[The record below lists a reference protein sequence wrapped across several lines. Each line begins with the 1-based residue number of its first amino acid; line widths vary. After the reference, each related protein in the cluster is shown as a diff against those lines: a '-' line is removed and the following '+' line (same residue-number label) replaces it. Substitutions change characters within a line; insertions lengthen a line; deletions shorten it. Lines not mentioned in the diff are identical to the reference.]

1 MRVLVTG
8 GAGFIGSHLVDGL
21 LRDPDLK
28 ASVRVVDNVS
38 NGNAANLRHVLDKIE
53 YREGDLL
60 DPSVRAW
67 ALDGVDAVLHHAALG
82 SVTRSIE
89 RPVDTHIHGA
99 HLTLLLLES
108 ARAQKVRRFV
118 YASSSSV
125 YGGEGPFPQRED
137 TPPRPLSPYAATK
150 LAGEHYVAACARAFG
165 MEAAAFRYFNVFGP
179 RQRADSPYSAVV
191 AKFCAAF
198 RDGRPIAIHG
208 DGEQA
213 RDFTYVENVVHANLL
228 ALKAAKLGGET
239 INIACG
245 EAHSLNEMVR
255 VLGELSGRTIAPSYG
270 PPRLGDVRRSLAELT
285 RAATLLAYRPVVD
298 FRTGLAR
305 TLAWYQTEKAAG
317 ALPS

>member
-1 MRVLVTG
+1 MRILVTG

-21 LRDPDLK
+21 LRDADLK
-28 ASVRVVDNVS
+28 ASVRVVDNIS
-38 NGNAANLRHVLDKIE
+38 NGNAANLKHLLDKIE

-89 RPVDTHIHGA
+89 RPVDTHLHGA
-99 HLTLLLLES
+99 HLTMLMLES
-108 ARAQKVRRFV
+108 AREKKVRRFI

-137 TPPRPLSPYAATK
+137 APPRPLSPYAATK
-150 LAGEHYVAACARAFG
+150 LAGELYVAAHARSFG
-165 MEAAAFRYFNVFGP
+165 METAALRYFNVFGP
-179 RQRADSPYSAVV
+179 RQRADSPYSAVI
-191 AKFCAAF
+191 AKFCTAF
-198 RDGRPIAIHG
+198 RDDLPIAIHG
-208 DGEQA
+208 DGEQS
-213 RDFTYVENVVHANLL
+213 RDFTFVENVVHANVL
-228 ALKAAKLGGET
+228 ALKAAKLNGET

-245 EAHSLNEMVR
+245 ESHSLNEMVR
-255 VLGELSGRTIAPSYG
+255 VLGDLSGRPKTPAYG
-270 PPRLGDVRRSLAELT
+270 SSRPGDVRRSLADIT

-305 TLAWYQTEKAAG
+305 TLAWYQTEKPAG
-317 ALPS
+317 T